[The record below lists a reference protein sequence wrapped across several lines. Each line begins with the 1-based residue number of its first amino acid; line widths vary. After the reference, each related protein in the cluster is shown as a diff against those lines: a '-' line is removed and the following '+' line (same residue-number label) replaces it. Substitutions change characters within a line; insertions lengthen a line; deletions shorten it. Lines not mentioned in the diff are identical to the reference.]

1 MQTIYI
7 KCILKG
13 EKLNNLYINNKN
25 GGLYVF
31 KGRVM
36 DCNNDSISNSVDAL
50 YQKYDGS
57 MFYRRNESEF
67 DNKFISIEMVCV
79 QCPCNYLPFQRTVS
93 KKDIIRIKEMLNNK
107 IRVHDMDIDTQLKVM
122 GTIMFKYKVS
132 YDVDSPLFLVHE
144 FSHHN
149 IKEASYAV
157 HMVIDGSLVAK
168 ITN

>member
-1 MQTIYI
+1 M
-7 KCILKG
+7 
-13 EKLNNLYINNKN
+13 NNLYINNKN

-36 DCNNDSISNSVDAL
+36 DCNNDSISNSVDTL
-50 YQKYDGS
+50 YQKYNGS

-79 QCPCNYLPFQRTVS
+79 QCSCNYLPFQRTVS
-93 KKDIIRIKEMLNNK
+93 KDDISCVREMLNNK
-107 IRVHDMDIDTQLKVM
+107 TRIQDMDVDTQLRVM
-122 GTIMFKYKVS
+122 STIMFKYRAS
-132 YDVDSPLFLVHE
+132 YDADSPLFLVHE
-144 FSHHN
+144 FPHHD

-157 HMVIDGSLVAK
+157 HLVIDGSLVDK